1 MKRTLSLLAALLI
14 VIYYIHGNAVTS
26 AEASND
32 DVVESVASETSVCSQ
47 SQSPVTPASPLLPAQ
62 KLGVSE
68 RILVRK
74 AYTVSYNKLTLQPN
88 WVAWTIERNNV
99 LEENMKYDR
108 PSYNAF
114 HEDEEVNLP
123 RATLDDYRGSGLTRG
138 HMCPAGDCR
147 WDENVQ
153 YESFLLTNICP
164 QTRALNAG
172 VWNDIEK
179 SCRRWALRYGRVY
192 VVSGPIFFKK
202 SDKGTIGRN
211 QIPVPDAFFK
221 VVLCLEGGEPKG
233 IGFVCRN
240 QEGGAPDAGTTSD
253 GRKRTKKELYIHSID
268 EVERIT
274 GYDFFASLPDDVENE
289 VESHAEYE
297 EW

>member
-123 RATLDDYRGSGLTRG
+123 RATLDDY
-138 HMCPAGDCR
+138 A
-147 WDENVQ
+147 
-153 YESFLLTNICP
+153 
-164 QTRALNAG
+164 A
-172 VWNDIEK
+172 
-179 SCRRWALRYGRVY
+179 
-192 VVSGPIFFKK
+192 VV
-202 SDKGTIGRN
+202 
-211 QIPVPDAFFK
+211 
-221 VVLCLEGGEPKG
+221 
-233 IGFVCRN
+233 
-240 QEGGAPDAGTTSD
+240 
-253 GRKRTKKELYIHSID
+253 
-268 EVERIT
+268 
-274 GYDFFASLPDDVENE
+274 
-289 VESHAEYE
+289 
-297 EW
+297 